1 MKKKL
6 LFISLLAVVALAL
19 AACTPQ
25 APAATATPEPQT
37 EAPAEPTEAPA
48 EPTEAP
54 EEPTEALEEP
64 TQAPEEPAQTSTEG
78 GEESLELSLEELAKF
93 NGKDGA
99 RAYVAV
105 DGIIYDVTDSALWK
119 DGGHNG
125 FEAGQDLTE
134 EIKDKS
140 PHGLKVLERMPKVGT
155 LKAE

>member
-37 EAPAEPTEAPA
+37 EAPAEPTEAPE

-54 EEPTEALEEP
+54 EEP

>member
-25 APAATATPEPQT
+25 APAATVTPEPQ
-37 EAPAEPTEAPA
+37 TEAPA

-54 EEPTEALEEP
+54 EEPTEAPEEP